1 MAIAFPA
8 SPATDQIYTYEG
20 RSWQWNAS
28 GWAQVSAQN
37 LLGGGFQVVPYDTY
51 SVLDAAVPYVFTRD

>member
-8 SPATDQIYTYEG
+8 SPTVNEIYTYEG

-28 GWAQVSAQN
+28 GWAQVAAQN
-37 LLGGGFQVVPYDTY
+37 LLGGGFSFTHDVTSEEIVEVPYILEYD
-51 SVLDAAVPYVFTRD
+51 